1 MTAINTET
9 SASAWDVEPISTII
23 QRIHFKYT
31 TKGMRSISVLSEE
44 RGEGKTTVSML
55 LARGLTEVFNFRVL
69 LVDLNPEGDVLLNQ
83 YLKKYH
89 TKDGIVLDHPF
100 AFQIFRVKDLD
111 VDWSKSITDGL
122 YLNRL
127 IGSLSGQFDFVVVD
141 TAHVLSQNE
150 GFLKINTD
158 TNLIVCTEKTFSN
171 EHLKVKEKIKMNRKD
186 LLGVVFN
193 K

>member
-1 MTAINTET
+1 MTSINTDVM
-9 SASAWDVEPISTII
+9 ASAWDVEPISTII

-83 YLKKYH
+83 YLKKCQ

-141 TAHVLSQNE
+141 TAHALSQNE

-158 TNLIVCTEKTFSN
+158 TNLIVCTEKTFAS
-171 EHLKVKEKIKMNRKD
+171 EQLKVKEKIKMNRKD

>member
-1 MTAINTET
+1 MTAINTDVT
-9 SASAWDVEPISTII
+9 ASAWDVEPISTII

-44 RGEGKTTVSML
+44 RGEGKTTISML

-83 YLKKYH
+83 YLRKCH

-141 TAHVLSQNE
+141 TAHALSQNE

-158 TNLIVCTEKTFSN
+158 TNLIVCTEKSFVN
-171 EHLKVKEKIKMNRKD
+171 DQLKVKEKIKINRKD